1 MMSKFNDL
9 LNLRF
14 KQKETPQTKMTALV
28 ELSNKGELSSFS
40 GIFRVSSLND
50 IEKEAL
56 ATILKHY
63 RHNDS
68 DEVET
73 DLTALSAIT
82 SEVKAITNQA
92 AILHGERIKKA
103 QEILKKYQDGAFTA
117 WLYSTYGNRQTPY
130 NFLQYYE
137 LYTLMPSS
145 LHPQIDQMPRQVI
158 YSLAS
163 RLGPLEKKEELI
175 KSYVGQSKQELL
187 NRIRIEFPLDEDDK
201 RLPNLAS
208 HACSFLKRAKETLK
222 NPLCTPSTEEKKQ
235 LQTLLSQIKIFLE
248 DPQNI
253 KCSNSEGRLLK
264 TAASSN

>member
-40 GIFRVSSLND
+40 GVFRVSALS
-50 IEKEAL
+50 EKEKIEIAS
-56 ATILKHY
+56 ILKNY
-63 RHNDS
+63 RHSDFYDVDS
-68 DEVET
+68 D
-73 DLTALSAIT
+73 LKALSAIT

-92 AILHGERIKKA
+92 VILHGERIKKA

-117 WLYSTYGNRQTPY
+117 WLYATYGNRQTPY

-137 LYTLMPSS
+137 FYTLMPAS
-145 LHPQIDQMPRQVI
+145 LHPQIDQMPRQVV

-163 RLGPLEKKEELI
+163 RLGSLEKKEAI
-175 KSYVGQSKQELL
+175 VKNYSGQPKQELL
-187 NRIRIEFPLDEDDK
+187 HLIRSEFPLAEDDK

-208 HACSFLKRAKETLK
+208 HAVSFLKRARETLK
-222 NPLCTPSTEEKKQ
+222 NSLCTPSSEEKKQ
-235 LQTLLSQIKIFLE
+235 LQSLLSQIKSLIE
-248 DPQNI
+248 
-253 KCSNSEGRLLK
+253 K
-264 TAASSN
+264 